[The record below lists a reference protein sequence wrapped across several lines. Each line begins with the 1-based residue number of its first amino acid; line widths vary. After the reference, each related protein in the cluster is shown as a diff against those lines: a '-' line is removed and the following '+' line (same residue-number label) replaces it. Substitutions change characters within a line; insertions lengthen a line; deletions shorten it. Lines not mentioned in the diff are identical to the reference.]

1 MLAVHK
7 GKVLLL
13 DEVSS
18 TQDAAIEHE
27 LQSGDVCV
35 SFNQTSGRG
44 RRGNFWDGTGG
55 VAVTVVL
62 DSIQPH
68 IPIAVAVTLAG
79 QLNNLI
85 PHATVGIKWP
95 NDLLVNGKKLAGIL
109 IEQRQGRY
117 LVGIGVNVLASPL
130 PTSTSLNEIGA
141 ESNLENVAELVASSV
156 FDASELD
163 ENTAVTTW
171 RKRDILVGTMQTV
184 RSGDN
189 IVEGMVLRID
199 PCHNLVLQTSVSI
212 LKIPAASATIVTP

>member
-1 MLAVHK
+1 M
-7 GKVLLL
+7 
-13 DEVSS
+13 
-18 TQDAAIEHE
+18 
-27 LQSGDVCV
+27 
-35 SFNQTSGRG
+35 
-44 RRGNFWDGTGG
+44 
-55 VAVTVVL
+55 
-62 DSIQPH
+62 
-68 IPIAVAVTLAG
+68 
-79 QLNNLI
+79 
-85 PHATVGIKWP
+85 
-95 NDLLVNGKKLAGIL
+95 LVNGKKLAGIL
-109 IEQRQGRY
+109 IEQRQGRF

>member
-1 MLAVHK
+1 MHK

-35 SFNQTSGRG
+35 SFNQISGRG

-141 ESNLENVAELVASSV
+141 ESNLENVAESSAMQRIPVALAYPTAFNFSIV
-156 FDASELD
+156 KGDAHWNASIEKSIAMFAEVGIEYCILGDSE
-163 ENTAVTTW
+163 
-171 RKRDILVGTMQTV
+171 
-184 RSGDN
+184 
-189 IVEGMVLRID
+189 
-199 PCHNLVLQTSVSI
+199 
-212 LKIPAASATIVTP
+212 